1 MSSLIDPLIAFV
13 SAHTW
18 LAYLAIFLAALLEAV
33 PVLGSIV
40 PGSTI
45 ILALS
50 GLIPGGNL
58 QLAPVLAAAIIG
70 AVIGDGTA
78 FWIGHRSKREI
89 LSAWPMA
96 RYPGV
101 IAQSDAAL
109 GLRIA
114 AMVSV
119 VVRSESRDSMLASAR
134 TLRGLPEVQD
144 VFVLG
149 GTPDILVHV
158 VTDSIESLRDFV
170 AENLGA
176 NADFS
181 STQTNI
187 VFEHLSPAKK
197 G

>member
-1 MSSLIDPLIAFV
+1 MLNSESIRSRDNQRN
-13 SAHTW
+13 
-18 LAYLAIFLAALLEAV
+18 AV
-33 PVLGSIV
+33 RLDEVDLR
-40 PGSTI
+40 
-45 ILALS
+45 ILRALS
-50 GLIPGGNL
+50 ADARIPNNL
-58 QLAPVLAAAIIG
+58 LASRAGVAPSTCLGRVRALQE
-70 AVIGDGTA
+70 
-78 FWIGHRSKREI
+78 S
-89 LSAWPMA
+89 
-96 RYPGV
+96 GV
-101 IAQSDAAL
+101 IRGFHADLDPAKL

-187 VFEHLSPAKK
+187 VFEHLSPVQKA
-197 G
+197 

>member
-1 MSSLIDPLIAFV
+1 MLNSESIRSRDNQRN
-13 SAHTW
+13 
-18 LAYLAIFLAALLEAV
+18 AV
-33 PVLGSIV
+33 RLDEVDLR
-40 PGSTI
+40 
-45 ILALS
+45 ILRALS
-50 GLIPGGNL
+50 ADARIPNNL
-58 QLAPVLAAAIIG
+58 LASRAGVAPSTCLGRVRALQE
-70 AVIGDGTA
+70 
-78 FWIGHRSKREI
+78 S
-89 LSAWPMA
+89 
-96 RYPGV
+96 GV
-101 IAQSDAAL
+101 IRGFHADLDPAKL